1 MTVPAT
7 NNISINR
14 VTENLDLTLTFS
26 MDAVAEARREVLRL
40 YDIIS
45 AMEKPVAP
53 MNTKNFSSNDSEV
66 ADILNDAEVDP
77 ATKKMVSDI
86 EELADKIDEKLGRT
100 KKADKSEV
108 EESEEEPKKTASTKT
123 RTRKSRT
130 TKKAEEPV
138 KEEPAAEES
147 EEQEESEEEPKKT
160 ASTKTRTRK
169 SRTTKK
175 AEELMKEESKP
186 EPETEEPEEAADDDS
201 EEEEPL
207 TIKEIRKLAH
217 DCADG
222 SPKGRMEVKKALRKY
237 TKVGAMAGLQEKDY
251 TAFYNDLVDIYYS
264 LHPEEAEDAE
274 EE

>member
-108 EESEEEPKKTASTKT
+108 EG
-123 RTRKSRT
+123 
-130 TKKAEEPV
+130 
-138 KEEPAAEES
+138 
-147 EEQEESEEEPKKT
+147 SEEEPKKT